1 MAFWRKCR
9 IALRCLRFAVWLLA
23 LVVLVGFGWFNL
35 VGLPDFLKTRL
46 TATLHER
53 GVELEFS
60 RMRLRLVHGFVAENV
75 RLGGKNPSQPVLT
88 AGEVQLRLDY
98 GALLH
103 RQFQVDGI
111 VVRNGNFSLP
121 LSATNTLTLRQL
133 QTELRFATN
142 DVWSL
147 DQFRA
152 DFSGIQI
159 SLAGLVAHPLEAG
172 KWQMFATSPG
182 GDRGTTA
189 RSLQEFSDTLAK
201 IKFTGQ
207 PQLSVTFHGDARDVH
222 SFVVWLN
229 ARVPEVQTPW
239 GDARRLQAA
248 AQLTAPADIATNAD
262 PALGWWTN
270 AQPFR
275 LAWILR
281 CADFRSEKIHADELR
296 CDGVWRAPEV
306 AVTQLTEIHGR
317 EKLAASARLNLATE
331 DFSAHVAGAL
341 AAASVRPF
349 LTTTNARSGFDLLTF
364 HRPVGLDLAVR
375 GNLHDFGQLA
385 ATGRV
390 ALADCAIRGQ
400 TVDRLTADVTYS
412 NLTAEFL
419 HPQLTRAGGAEYF
432 SAEKVLLDIAGEKLF
447 IASGVGRVTPM
458 VVGRAIGPQT
468 AGAMAPYEF
477 STAPDARVSG
487 WIPLKQKDGE
497 VVQDDA
503 DLLVDI
509 VGTTP
514 FRWRKFATPA
524 ATGTIH
530 WLKTDLIITNA
541 VTECYG
547 GAARGWGIFDVRPNT
562 VGTDF
567 QFYLTG
573 TNVDF
578 HQMGV
583 ALWSATNQ
591 LAGALSGTV
600 MVTHA
605 NSDDWRT
612 WNGYGA
618 ARLRHGLLWDV
629 PIFGLISPAL
639 NLLTPGLG
647 LGNNRATEA
656 AGNFLLTNGVV
667 FTDSLVIQTAMA
679 RLDYVGTVDLEQ
691 NVHAR
696 VTAQLLRNTPVV
708 GSMVSWLLW
717 PVSKAFECE
726 VTGTLGEPKPT
737 PLHAPAKLL
746 LVPLHPIQSL
756 EELLPSTEKP
766 RG

>member
-9 IALRCLRFAVWLLA
+9 IAFRCLRFAVWLLA
-23 LVVLVGFGWFNL
+23 LVVLVSFGWFNL
-35 VGLPDFLKTRL
+35 VGLPNFLKTRL

-75 RLGGKNPSQPVLT
+75 RLGGKNPNQPVLT

-98 GALLH
+98 NALLH
-103 RQFQVDGI
+103 RRWQVDGI
-111 VVRNGNFSLP
+111 VVRNGQFSLP

-152 DFSGIQI
+152 DFAGIQI
-159 SLAGLVAHPLEAG
+159 SLAGSVTHPLEIG
-172 KWQMFATSPG
+172 KWQMFATPTG

-189 RSLQEFSDTLAK
+189 RSLQEFFDTLAK
-201 IKFTGQ
+201 IKFTGT
-207 PQLSVTFHGDARDVH
+207 PQLSVSFHGDARDVH
-222 SFVVWLN
+222 SFVVWFN
-229 ARVPEVQTPW
+229 ARVPDVQTPW
-239 GDARRLQAA
+239 CAARHLQAA
-248 AQLTAPADIATNAD
+248 AQLTAPADSATNAE
-262 PALGWWTN
+262 PALGYWTN

-281 CADFRSEKIHADELR
+281 CANFRSEKIKADELR

-306 AVTQLTEIHGR
+306 AITQLTEIRGV
-317 EKLAASARLNLATE
+317 EKLAVDARLNLVTK

-341 AAASVRPF
+341 DTASVRPF
-349 LTTTNARSGFDLLTF
+349 LTATNARRGFNQLTF
-364 HRPVGLDLAVR
+364 HRPIVLDLGVR
-375 GNLHDFGQLA
+375 GNLHNFGQLA

-390 ALADCAIRGQ
+390 ALANCAIRGQ
-400 TVDRLTADVTYS
+400 TVDRLTTDVTYS
-412 NLTAEFL
+412 NLAAEFL
-419 HPQLTRAGGAEYF
+419 HPQLSRAGGAEYF
-432 SAEKVLLDIAGEKLF
+432 SAEKVLLDLAGEKLF
-447 IASGVGRVTPM
+447 IADGVGRVTPM

-468 AGAMAPYEF
+468 AAAMTPYEF
-477 STAPDARVSG
+477 SIAPDVRVSG
-487 WIPLKQKDGE
+487 WIPLKQQDGE
-497 VVQDDA
+497 VVQDAA
-503 DLLVDI
+503 DLRVDL

-524 ATGTIH
+524 ITGTIR
-530 WLKTDLIITNA
+530 WVKTDLIITNA

-547 GAARGWGIFDVRPNT
+547 GEARGWGVFDVRPDT

-567 QFYLTG
+567 QFFMTG

-578 HQMGV
+578 HRMGL
-583 ALWSATNQ
+583 ALWSPTNQ

-600 MVTHA
+600 TVTHA

-667 FTDSLVIQTAMA
+667 FTGSLVIQTAMA

-691 NVHAR
+691 NVRAR

-708 GSMVSWLLW
+708 GSVVSWLLW

-746 LVPLHPIQSL
+746 LVPVHPIRSV
-756 EELLPSTEKP
+756 EGFFSPGTNAP
-766 RG
+766 